1 MRRSLAAA
9 ALMASLMNPWTGIL
23 DPLWSFLSSL
33 GNAPATKEGGGWDPN
48 GLHRPAALPSSD
60 EGCGMDPDGR
70 CRPATTSMT
79 DGGCGMDPN
88 GRCGATTP

>member
-33 GNAPATKEGGGWDPN
+33 GNAPVTKEG
-48 GLHRPAALPSSD
+48 
-60 EGCGMDPDGR
+60 CGADPDGR
-70 CRPATTSMT
+70 CRPVPPPST
-79 DGGCGMDPN
+79 DAGAGWDPF
-88 GRCGATTP
+88 G

>member
-33 GNAPATKEGGGWDPN
+33 GNTPVTKEG
-48 GLHRPAALPSSD
+48 
-60 EGCGMDPDGR
+60 CGADPDGR
-70 CRPATTSMT
+70 CRPAARPSS
-79 DGGCGMDPN
+79 DAGCGADPD
-88 GRCGATTP
+88 GRCTPAAPSTDAGAGWSPLG